1 MQDSQNRTLA
11 SAGKSG
17 DYVLVPSQDPE
28 DTAPDFADSLSKI
41 LRIVRKHSILIVLA
55 GFLGLLAGILYTLPQ
70 PPVYHSSAALE
81 VQASNDDFLYSREV
95 NPTSSMGSMFPDYDM
110 ATQVKILNTNSLND
124 RVVARLNADS
134 SLQIKVPDDRFSAW
148 RRALRLPPRPATP
161 RIEAIEAVAGSLKV
175 TAARGSRVI
184 QIQCDSTDPR
194 LAAAFLN
201 TLAQEY
207 VDQSIER
214 RWQAAQHTGAWLGH
228 QLDEIKSKLE
238 KSEDQL
244 QNYATAMNL
253 VFTGD
258 KEKTNVADERLS
270 EVQKELSAAQAD
282 RIMKQ
287 ARYELAGAGRSDSM
301 AQVLDD
307 SSLRA
312 NEMKLTD
319 LRRELADATQIY
331 GPANVRVKK
340 VEAQI
345 AQTELDQK
353 AARGKIVERIY
364 NDFREAERREK
375 LLNADYQAQSAV
387 LSDQSGKI
395 THYNILK
402 REVDS
407 NRQLYE
413 SLLQKVKE
421 SGISAALRASNIQM
435 IDAAQPPLAPSGP
448 NLRSGSLCGLLIG
461 LTGGIGLAL
470 LRDKLTK
477 LIIVAPGDANLHLN
491 LTELGLIPS
500 YSIDKA
506 GLTGLTLPLSGAL
519 NPGQELAPIVR
530 RKSQT
535 LTAEAFR
542 ALLTSILYI
551 GRRRPA
557 NVLVV
562 CSPGAGEGKTTTI
575 SNLALAFAETN
586 RSVLLIDC
594 DTRKPK
600 LHRMFD
606 VSNDS
611 GLLDLLTEKEP
622 LDSAGVFRHWRNT
635 RFPGVCLLP
644 SGKENESAPALLH
657 SRRLHELLILAR
669 AQFDVVLIDTPPML
683 HLADAR
689 IVGSMVDGVIL
700 VVRSGQTSRES
711 LVTVN
716 RRLGEDGIP
725 VLGVVLN
732 DWNPRAAG
740 YYGYESYTDYYK
752 SYYGKKS

>member
-1 MQDSQNRTLA
+1 MPDSQNLTRARTE
-11 SAGKSG
+11 KST

-28 DTAPDFADSLSKI
+28 APAPDFSDSLSKI
-41 LRIVRKHSILIVLA
+41 LRIVRKHSVLIVLA
-55 GFLGLLAGILYTLPQ
+55 GFLGLLAGVLYTLPQ

-81 VQASNDDFLYSREV
+81 VQVSNDDFLYSREV

-110 ATQVKILNTNSLND
+110 ATQVKILNTNSLNG
-124 RVVARLNADS
+124 RVVARLNAGS

-148 RRALRLPPRPATP
+148 RGALRLPPRPATP
-161 RIEAIEAVAGSLKV
+161 RIDAIEAVAGSLKV

-207 VDQSIER
+207 IDQAIER
-214 RWQAAQHTGAWLGH
+214 RWQAAQHTGAWLGR

-258 KEKTNVADERLS
+258 KDKTNVADERLS
-270 EVQKELSAAQAD
+270 ELQKELSTAQAD
-282 RIMKQ
+282 RILKQ

-319 LRRELADATQIY
+319 LRRELADATQIF
-331 GPANVRVKK
+331 GPAHVRVKK

-353 AARGKIVERIY
+353 TARGKIVERIY

-375 LLNADYQAQSAV
+375 LLSADYQAQSAV

-421 SGISAALRASNIQM
+421 SGISAALRASNIQV
-435 IDAAQPPLAPSGP
+435 IDAAQPPLAPAGP
-448 NLRSGSLCGLLIG
+448 NLRFASLCGLLIG
-461 LTGGIGLAL
+461 LTGGIGLAA
-470 LRDKLTK
+470 LRERLTK
-477 LIIVAPGDANLHLN
+477 LIIVAPGDANFDLN

-506 GLTGLTLPLSGAL
+506 GPTGLTLPLAGAL
-519 NPGQELAPIVR
+519 NPGQELAPLIR
-530 RKSQT
+530 RKNPN
-535 LTAEAFR
+535 ADR
-542 ALLTSILYI
+542 
-551 GRRRPA
+551 GC
-557 NVLVV
+557 V
-562 CSPGAGEGKTTTI
+562 PGA
-575 SNLALAFAETN
+575 
-586 RSVLLIDC
+586 VD
-594 DTRKPK
+594 
-600 LHRMFD
+600 FD
-606 VSNDS
+606 S
-611 GLLDLLTEKEP
+611 LYWAQTP
-622 LDSAGVFRHWRNT
+622 CQR
-635 RFPGVCLLP
+635 P
-644 SGKENESAPALLH
+644 
-657 SRRLHELLILAR
+657 RRL
-669 AQFDVVLIDTPPML
+669 
-683 HLADAR
+683 
-689 IVGSMVDGVIL
+689 
-700 VVRSGQTSRES
+700 
-711 LVTVN
+711 
-716 RRLGEDGIP
+716 
-725 VLGVVLN
+725 
-732 DWNPRAAG
+732 
-740 YYGYESYTDYYK
+740 
-752 SYYGKKS
+752 